1 MLEKNRK
8 NLQKVLDTLSD
19 AALELEDIL
28 ESEDI
33 YRDSLAADAA
43 GDDEYNA
50 AELVCDS
57 LDEAVDGV
65 NEAIDLI
72 GEVLDEDY
80 NIFSF

>member
-8 NLQKVLDTLSD
+8 KLQKVLDTLSD
-19 AALELEDIL
+19 AASELEDIL
-28 ESEDI
+28 ASEDI
-33 YRDSLAADAA
+33 YRDTLASDAS

-65 NEAIDLI
+65 NEAINLI
-72 GEVLDEDY
+72 EEVLDGD
-80 NIFSF
+80 

>member
-8 NLQKVLDTLSD
+8 NLQKILDTLSD
-19 AALELEDIL
+19 AASDLEDIL
-28 ESEDI
+28 ESEDM
-33 YRDSLAADAA
+33 YRDSLAADTSR
-43 GDDEYNA
+43 DEEYNA

-72 GEVLDEDY
+72 EELIDE
-80 NIFSF
+80 N

>member
-8 NLQKVLDTLSD
+8 NLQKVLDALSD
-19 AALELEDIL
+19 AASELEDIL

-43 GDDEYNA
+43 ADDEYNS

-57 LDEAVDGV
+57 LDEATDGV

-72 GEVLDEDY
+72 EEILDED
-80 NIFSF
+80 